1 MLEYVIKGKYAE
13 IVGASD
19 DETIIEIPK
28 KIDDYVV
35 VKIQD
40 NAFIEHPSLIS
51 ITIPKTVNVI
61 GSYAFASCK

>member
-35 VKIQD
+35 V
-40 NAFIEHPSLIS
+40 NCEVNYVVANSEVIS
-51 ITIPKTVNVI
+51 
-61 GSYAFASCK
+61 CCC